1 MPLASVI
8 LPTCDRPA
16 LLARAVASVQAQTE
30 ADFELL
36 VIDHNRGERPVA
48 ESPAA
53 AAWQRDPRV
62 RIIRPAAGRSAAA
75 ARNAGLAAA
84 RGEWVSYLDDDDAW
98 QPGKLARQLDRAR
111 RTGAPLV
118 LCGATFHLP
127 GRQRRV
133 QCYAPSFRGDD
144 VLLQARWNTP
154 LLLHRREGSGAFDES
169 LQAGEDAVFA
179 HRLLARA
186 GAAEV
191 PNVAE
196 ALVDIYPQAGPRVN
210 RNAAP
215 VRPAAA
221 RILAARPGA
230 YSRGARRRY
239 VLRVLLTVAKLEG
252 RPLRCAGLAWR
263 LWRESGGADWRVGA
277 NAVAVSAGFFP
288 SRWVS

>member
-1 MPLASVI
+1 MPRTTVI

-16 LLARAVASVQAQTE
+16 LLPRAVASVRAQTE

-36 VIDHNRGERPVA
+36 VIDNNRREPPVGA
-48 ESPAA
+48 GPAA
-53 AAWQRDPRV
+53 AAWRDDPRV
-62 RIIRPAAGRSAAA
+62 RVIRPDSMRNAAV

-98 QPGKLARQLDRAR
+98 QPEKLARQLALAAS
-111 RTGAPLV
+111 TGAPLV
-118 LCGATFHLP
+118 LCGATFHLA

-133 QCYAPSFRGDD
+133 QCAARVFRGDE
-144 VLLQARWNTP
+144 VLLAARWNTP
-154 LLLHRREGSGAFDES
+154 LLLHRRVEGLRFDER
-169 LQAGEDAVFA
+169 LGAGEDAEFA

-186 GAAEV
+186 GATEV
-191 PNVAE
+191 PNVPE
-196 ALVDIYPQAGPRVN
+196 PLVDIFPQEGPRVN
-210 RNAAP
+210 RHAAP

-221 RILAARPGA
+221 RILAARRGA
-230 YSRGARRRY
+230 FSRAARRRY

-263 LWRESGGADWRVGA
+263 LLRESGGADWRAGA